1 MRVIVNYFVFIFS
14 CAIPVISTFSQS
26 INNDTYLELFYKYKK
41 NKSINIDSLCLVLA
55 KKVDDLSCNDCEAKI
70 NLLRIRLL
78 YERNLTD
85 EVAKSISRINVD
97 QLLSSKDKSDVYF
110 FKGK

>member
-1 MRVIVNYFVFIFS
+1 MRVIVSYFVFIFA

-55 KKVDDLSCNDCEAKI
+55 KKVDDASCNDCEVKI
-70 NLLRIRLL
+70 DLLGARLF
-78 YERNLTD
+78 YERNDITSLH
-85 EVAKSISRINVD
+85 KYLSKINVC
-97 QLLSSKDKSDVYF
+97 QLLSKKDKSDF
-110 FKGK
+110 SFLKGK